1 MKKLL
6 ILFLFVVSLFA
17 KIDIN
22 KATMEELHSLE
33 GIGHTKAVAIMEY
46 RKAHPFKQKEDIMKV
61 KGIGKKIFEK
71 IKDDIKVK

>member
-22 KATMEELHSLE
+22 KATMEELHSLK

-46 RKAHPFKQKEDIMKV
+46 RKAHPFKRKEDIMKV

-71 IKDDIKVK
+71 IKDDIEVK